1 MASAMPQ
8 RNMPTIQPAIMRT
21 GRATCDCS
29 MLGSKLY
36 VAVEDMDAELT
47 GGVVG
52 LVTVEELVLVDFLLT

>member
-1 MASAMPQ
+1 MASAIPQ
-8 RNMPTIQPAIMRT
+8 RNMPIILPAIIRT